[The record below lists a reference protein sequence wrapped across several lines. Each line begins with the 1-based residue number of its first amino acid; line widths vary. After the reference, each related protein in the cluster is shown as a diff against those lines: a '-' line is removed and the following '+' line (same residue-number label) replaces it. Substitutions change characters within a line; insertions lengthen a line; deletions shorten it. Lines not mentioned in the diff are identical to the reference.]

1 MIKIIM
7 LTTIRLYSKLKIG
20 YIPRVYLS
28 NNKITS

>member
-7 LTTIRLYSKLKIG
+7 LTTIRLYAKLKIG

-28 NNKITS
+28 NDEVIS